1 MKQFLKRALSVL
13 VLLALVGSGVCFLT
27 RALAMTEGPEKN
39 GSFLKEDR
47 DYDVLLFG
55 SSHMVNGI
63 YPMELWKDY
72 GITAYN
78 LSGHGAG
85 LAASYWTMR
94 LATQY
99 HKPRVAVLDVLF
111 AHADTTEM
119 EIGLAH
125 ELLDPFPLSLRKIE
139 AVKDLYD
146 SDAVRAELLFP
157 FDVYHNRWKEL
168 DEDMVR
174 RGLTGQVER
183 SPEKGAQARVNVQPL
198 DASPLIPQDQLM
210 KQRTVALDYIEK
222 FILYCQEQDIIPVL
236 TYIPGEIYI
245 EWQES
250 CNAALALGRELG
262 AEILDMQY
270 MDLLDHETDWY
281 DQGKH
286 VNPLGAKKLTRC
298 LGDFLSTFL
307 PDHRNDLQA
316 DLWNR
321 DYVRYL
327 EYMDRQY
334 EDLETLPQFL
344 ALAAVGDVT
353 LEISWAPGTD
363 PGELLTKLLDRL
375 GNRVTILEEPGKTDV
390 TVTVPGIAQKNFS
403 WGIREEA

>member
-13 VLLALVGSGVCFLT
+13 VLLALVCSGVLFLT

-72 GITAYN
+72 GITSYN

-94 LATQY
+94 LATGY

-119 EIGLAH
+119 EVGLAH

-139 AVKDLYD
+139 AVKDLYA

-198 DASPLIPQDQLM
+198 DASPLIPQDRLM

-236 TYIPGEIYI
+236 TYIPGEIYT

-270 MDLLDHETDWY
+270 MELLDHETDWY

-286 VNPLGAKKLTRC
+286 VNPLGAQKLTRC
-298 LGDFLSTFL
+298 LGDFLTAFL
-307 PDHRNDLQA
+307 PDHRNDPQA
-316 DLWNR
+316 ELWNE

-344 ALAAVGDVT
+344 ALAAVGNST
-353 LEISWAPGTD
+353 LELTWAPGTD

-375 GNRVTILEEPGKTDV
+375 GSRVRVVEEPGKTDV
-390 TVTVPGIAQKNFS
+390 TVAVPGIVQKSFS

>member
-1 MKQFLKRALSVL
+1 MKQFLKRAVSVL
-13 VLLALVGSGVCFLT
+13 VLLALVCSGVLFLT

-174 RGLTGQVER
+174 QGLTGQMEL

-250 CNAALALGRELG
+250 CNAALDLGRELG
-262 AEILDMQY
+262 ALVLDMQY

>member
-13 VLLALVGSGVCFLT
+13 VLLALVCSGVLFLT

-111 AHADTTEM
+111 AQSGTTEM

-125 ELLDPFPLSLRKIE
+125 ELLDPFPLSREKIL
-139 AVKDLYD
+139 AVRDLYP
-146 SDAVRAELLFP
+146 SKAQQAELLFP

-168 DEDMVR
+168 DGDMVR
-174 RGLTGQVER
+174 RGLTGYVER
-183 SPEKGAQARVNVQPL
+183 SHQKGAQARVEVQPL
-198 DASPLIPQDQLM
+198 DAAPLIPQTQEMEQQTLGL
-210 KQRTVALDYIEK
+210 QYIEK
-222 FILYCQEQDIIPVL
+222 FVRYCQDRDMVPVL
-236 TYIPGEIYI
+236 TYIPCEISQ

-262 AEILDMQY
+262 ALVLDMQY

-281 DQGKH
+281 DQGGH
-286 VNPLGAKKLTRC
+286 VNPLGAQKITAC
-298 LGDFLSTFL
+298 LGDFLKTALDL
-307 PDHRNDLQA
+307 PDHRQDKAWQQDYEAYQA
-316 DLWNR
+316 ELTEK
-321 DYVRYL
+321 YAT
-327 EYMDRQY
+327 
-334 EDLETLPQFL
+334 LETLPQFL

-375 GNRVTILEEPGKTDV
+375 GNRVTMLEEPGKTDV